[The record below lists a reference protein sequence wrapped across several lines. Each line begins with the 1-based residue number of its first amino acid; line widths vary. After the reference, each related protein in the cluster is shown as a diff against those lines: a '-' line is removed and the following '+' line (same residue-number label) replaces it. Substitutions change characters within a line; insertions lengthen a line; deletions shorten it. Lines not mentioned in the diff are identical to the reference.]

1 MQPSAA
7 EIPAPWYYQR
17 IEDIYMKQAIAFL
30 ILAAAP
36 VLAGES
42 GTLTEGE
49 RSFLIEQLEQTKKD
63 MLASI
68 AGLTAAQWKF
78 KPAAAVWSVAEC
90 AEHIILAEGFLFGA
104 SQQIL

>member
-17 IEDIYMKQAIAFL
+17 IEGYMKQAIDLL

-36 VLAGES
+36 VVAAES

-49 RSFLIEQLEQTKKD
+49 RSFLVEQLEQTKKD

-78 KPAAAVWSVAEC
+78 KPAPGVWSVAEC
-90 AEHIILAEGFLFGA
+90 AEHIILAEGYLFGA
-104 SQQIL
+104 SQ